1 MGLPP
6 HPQTQVDR
14 EYLAAL
20 FPLFKEFPPNFQFP
34 LEVDPN
40 YVPPINSFYCLVVG
54 VIMCVITVIVVCLR
68 LWIRSRGTFGM
79 DDWVMLAA
87 FISYAA
93 FNCVNLVAVL
103 DTGLGYHLYDLSR
116 LDIHNYLIMQFLH
129 VIFWF
134 CALHLCRCSIL
145 HLFLRLAHLQ
155 SENQKLYLHTVLT
168 LSYLFLTGCVF
179 VQIFECGLPISNSF
193 ELKLQFDGTCAGTNS
208 VAVYGGLIAGHMCL
222 DALTIFPPL
231 FILAR
236 LPLAPGKKFNLI
248 FLLIL
253 GVFTMVFSGV
263 RLFIFYRIM
272 VSSFDITW
280 HATAV
285 AFWGILESSLAAII
299 ACLPA
304 LNQAMIKFVKRVYH
318 HSQTGSRR
326 SRSRSRSSRSRRR
339 SPRTTAVSSRFRISL
354 FERSHIYHGP
364 SKFVSYSVDATT
376 TTPGTMRDYVEL
388 GEVQSNSTTKTPPDE
403 MGRQNETAGDSYPD
417 ISVERNYYVTEE
429 RASDLEAQLEEGSE
443 ASGNHSVSSL
453 AITKPSRIRTFL
465 RRPSS
470 PTLPMS
476 EREPASQ
483 IPSLPPLPPLPA
495 EVEFDAE
502 YSLSGK

>member
-6 HPQTQVDR
+6 HPQTEADR
-14 EYLAAL
+14 EYLMSL
-20 FPLFKEFPPNFQFP
+20 FPLFKELPSNFQFP

-40 YVPPINSFYCLVVG
+40 YIPPINSFYCLVVG
-54 VIMCVITVIVVCLR
+54 VIMCIITVIVVCLR

-87 FISYAA
+87 FVSYAA

-103 DTGLGYHLYDLSR
+103 DTGLGYHVYDLSR

-168 LSYLFLTGCVF
+168 LSYIFLAGCVF
-179 VQIFECGLPISNSF
+179 VQIFECGLPVSNSF
-193 ELKLQFDGTCAGTNS
+193 ELKLQFDGTCVGTNS
-208 VAVYGGLIAGHMCL
+208 VAVYGGLIAGHMAL

-253 GVFTMVFSGV
+253 GVFTMVFSAV
-263 RLFIFYRIM
+263 RLFVFYNIM

-304 LNQAMIKFVKRVYH
+304 LNQAMIKFAKRVYH

-326 SRSRSRSSRSRRR
+326 SRSRSSRSRR
-339 SPRTTAVSSRFRISL
+339 SPGTTAVSTRFRISL
-354 FERSHIYHGP
+354 FERSHIYRGP
-364 SKFVSYSVDATT
+364 SKFVSYSADATT
-376 TTPGTMRDYVEL
+376 TAAGTTRDYVEL
-388 GEVQSNSTTKTPPDE
+388 GDVQSNSPKSPDE
-403 MGRQNETAGDSYPD
+403 MGRMNETAGDSYPD

-429 RASDLEAQLEEGSE
+429 RASDLEAQMEGSE
-443 ASGNHSVSSL
+443 GSGNQSSSSL

-476 EREPASQ
+476 PAHREPASQ

-495 EVEFDAE
+495 EVEVEFDAD
-502 YSLSGK
+502 YSMSGK